1 MADGRVTIEIDLDE
15 KDVIS
20 GIDDVEKRAI
30 KAANNAGDQSVKAAE
45 KSTSSISRLSEQ
57 SVNIARKAALGIA
70 AIGGAFGAFS
80 IKAAGDLQAQN
91 AQFSTVYGDLEEQA
105 TGSLESIAET
115 TGILPSRLKGTFTQ
129 IAAFAK
135 TTGADTAEALSI
147 TERATLAAADS
158 AAFYDKS
165 IESTT
170 EALQS
175 YLKGNYENDAAL
187 GISSTETTRNAKA
200 NELYSKSFIDLDES
214 QKQLTLLAMVED
226 GNKLSGALGQA
237 ARESDGLENVLGN
250 LKQSVTDVASAFGTP
265 ILAGFIAG
273 AQTAAGVLGRFAEV
287 LRENPALV
295 YVIIGALTT
304 LAAAFGAVWIAANK
318 AAILSSISSGFALL
332 TNPIFLVVAAIGALI
347 TAFVYFYNSSETFR
361 NAVNGIMDAIS
372 NSAPIKAFKDAI
384 SSINL
389 DSIAKGFDSF
399 RGVISDLVEGFIDM
413 VKPFYSVGEGIDFVG
428 IGFKVLQSAVLA
440 LLGPFGI
447 AIKIIQLLAKV
458 IGGGDVQDGI
468 QSMLDGFTSMAE
480 GIRNSS
486 GQVGESVGT
495 MIEGILKAIANA
507 LPGIISGGLAIIAG
521 LISGIARGIPK
532 IALAAIELITTFTA
546 SILLLI
552 PTVAIAAT
560 SIIVAFLGALTGS
573 VATIAMAGT
582 TLIVAFIGAI
592 ITNVPR
598 IVTAVTS
605 LIVTFLLALANNL
618 PRIITAGITLLIS
631 FLQGI
636 TDNLPRVVATVATLI
651 TTLLDAVAERLPSI
665 ISSGSNLIV
674 KFLEGLAEKLPSVL
688 SAAVDVIIAFLDGI
702 ADNLPRIVSSAI
714 NLIVKFLQ
722 GIAQEIPSIVDA
734 AFDIVDALVDGL
746 LQSQDR
752 LFNAIT
758 TLMNGM
764 ASNIRESA
772 PEMRSAAGNLLRA
785 IIEAFPGGGLVTAG
799 YDLIMGLAKGIG
811 NAVGGVI
818 SKAKEVA
825 GNIIG
830 AVKGA
835 FDINSPSRVMRDE
848 VGKFIP
854 QGIAVGIEAD
864 EDAAL
869 KSMDKMNQ
877 RLMGV
882 VPSPEMAMGSIRK
895 SANMPAYASSNVV
908 NNYGGNA
915 TDNETIQ
922 LLKQI
927 RDKTSDV
934 VLDGTSMVK
943 KLGTKIDE
951 NQGTR
956 TSYAE
961 WGLELNG

>member
-1 MADGRVTIEIDLDE
+1 M
-15 KDVIS
+15 
-20 GIDDVEKRAI
+20 
-30 KAANNAGDQSVKAAE
+30 
-45 KSTSSISRLSEQ
+45 
-57 SVNIARKAALGIA
+57 
-70 AIGGAFGAFS
+70 
-80 IKAAGDLQAQN
+80 
-91 AQFSTVYGDLEEQA
+91 
-105 TGSLESIAET
+105 
-115 TGILPSRLKGTFTQ
+115 
-129 IAAFAK
+129 
-135 TTGADTAEALSI
+135 
-147 TERATLAAADS
+147 
-158 AAFYDKS
+158 
-165 IESTT
+165 
-170 EALQS
+170 
-175 YLKGNYENDAAL
+175 NYENDAAL

-200 NELYSKSFIDLDES
+200 NELYSKSFMDLDES

-273 AQTAAGVLGRFAEV
+273 AKTAASVLGRFAEV

-304 LAAAFGAVWIAANK
+304 LAAAFGAVWIAAKK

-332 TNPIFLVVAAIGALI
+332 TNPVFLVVAAIGALI

-361 NAVNGIMDAIS
+361 NAVNGIIDAIS
-372 NSAPIKAFKDAI
+372 NSAPIQAFKDAI

-389 DSIAKGFDSF
+389 DTISKGFDSF

-413 VKPFYSVGEGIDFVG
+413 IKPFYSVGEGIDFVG
-428 IGFKVLQSAVLA
+428 IGFKILQTAVLG

-468 QSMLDGFTSMAE
+468 QSMLDGFTSMAD

-495 MIEGILKAIANA
+495 MIEGILNAIANA

-521 LISGIARGIPK
+521 LLSGIAQGLPR
-532 IALAAIELITTFTA
+532 IAVAAVQLIGAFTA

-552 PTVAIAAT
+552 PTVALAAT

-573 VATIAMAGT
+573 VATIATAGV
-582 TLIVAFIGAI
+582 TLIVALIGAI
-592 ITNVPR
+592 IANIPR
-598 IVTAVTS
+598 MVAAVAS
-605 LIVTFLLALANNL
+605 LIASFLLALSENL
-618 PRIITAGITLLIS
+618 PKIINAGVTLLVS

-636 TDNLPRVVATVATLI
+636 IDNLPRVVSTVATLI
-651 TTLLDAVAERLPSI
+651 TTLLDAISEKLPSI
-665 ISSGSNLIV
+665 ISSGANLLV
-674 KFLEGLAEKLPSVL
+674 KFLEGLADKLPSVL
-688 SAAVDVIIAFLDGI
+688 SAAVDVIVAFLDGI
-702 ADNLPRIVSSAI
+702 ANNLPRIVSSAV
-714 NLIVKFLQ
+714 NLVVKFLQ

-752 LFNAIT
+752 LFDAIT
-758 TLMNGM
+758 RLMNGM
-764 ASNIRESA
+764 ARNIRESA

-785 IIEAFPGGGLVTAG
+785 IIEAFPGGSLVTAG
-799 YDLIMGLAKGIG
+799 YDMIMGLVKGIG
-811 NAVGGVI
+811 NA
-818 SKAKEVA
+818 A
-825 GNIIG
+825 GNVVSSAINV
-830 AVKGA
+830 AS
-835 FDINSPSRVMRDE
+835 DIYDGVTGFFGIKSPSRLMRDE

-864 EDAAL
+864 ADTAI

-877 RLMGV
+877 RLMGI
-882 VPSPEMAMGSIRK
+882 VPSPEMAMGSINK
-895 SANMPAYASSNVV
+895 AANMPAYASNSVV
-908 NNYGGNA
+908 NNYGGNT

-927 RDKTSDV
+927 RDKTNDV
-934 VLDGTSMVK
+934 LLDGTSMVK

-951 NQGTR
+951 NQGSR